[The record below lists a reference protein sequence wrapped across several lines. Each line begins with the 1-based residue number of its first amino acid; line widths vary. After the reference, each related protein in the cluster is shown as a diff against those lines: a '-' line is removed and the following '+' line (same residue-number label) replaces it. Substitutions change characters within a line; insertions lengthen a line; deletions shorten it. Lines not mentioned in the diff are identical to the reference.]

1 MTGWTVGDTTPA
13 LTGTILDG
21 ATGVSLTPALTV
33 TAHVTRADTTTFDRA
48 VTLGNQGTSPG
59 SWSLAWT
66 VGDLTV
72 AGGYSVEIDVAW
84 VGSSQVYGPVNFQV
98 TAAAVGGGG
107 TTFADVLEEVLS
119 NLQGYTAASDQVTSV
134 TADISLTDTTITV
147 DDATTLG
154 RGIIEVGQELMWV
167 QTKSDTGNT
176 ATLLPKGRGWKG
188 TIVTTHAA
196 GDTVVVSPSVPRSA
210 VAREVNNHIRAL
222 FPDVYAVATTE
233 FVYGS
238 VIQTGWAVPAE
249 AVAILDVRWKNY
261 LNNWQ
266 RVKGWEA
273 ENSTNL
279 TDFPTGRC
287 VRLWGIPVGRT
298 VQVVYAI
305 TPVPLVAETDLFS
318 TTGLT
323 ESAKDLVVLGTMAR
337 VIPNLDVS
345 RLQVQ
350 YASAEEMGSPRPHGG
365 AITVAKFFEQKYQLR
380 LRQER
385 AALNIKFPCRIHWTR

>member
-21 ATGVSLTPALTV
+21 ATGVSLATALSV
-33 TAHVTRADTTTFDRA
+33 TAHVTRADATTFDRA
-48 VTLGNQGTSPG
+48 VTPGNQGTSPG
-59 SWSLAWT
+59 SWSLAWI

-72 AGGYSVEIDVAW
+72 AGGYEVEIDVAW
-84 VGSSQVYGPVNFQV
+84 SGSSQVYGPVHFQVDAAV
-98 TAAAVGGGG
+98 TAAGG
-107 TTFADVLEEVLS
+107 TTFGDVLEEILG
-119 NLQGYTAASDQVTSV
+119 NLQGYSAAPDPVTAVTSAV
-134 TADISLTDTTITV
+134 SLTDTVITV

-154 RGIIEVGQELMWV
+154 RGLIEIGTELMWV

-176 ATLLPKGRGWKG
+176 VTLLPKGRGWKG
-188 TIVTTHAA
+188 TTKTTHDV

-210 VAREVNNHIRAL
+210 VAREVNNHIQAL
-222 FPDVYAVATTE
+222 WPDVYAVATTE

-238 VIQTGWAVPAE
+238 VIKTGWAVPAE

-261 LNNWQ
+261 LNNWE

-305 TPVPLVAETDLFS
+305 TPIPLVAETDLFS

-365 AITVAKFFEQKYQLR
+365 AITVAKFYEQKYRLR
-380 LRQER
+380 LMQER
-385 AALNIKFPCRIHWTR
+385 AALNIQFPCRIHYTR

>member
-1 MTGWTVGDTTPA
+1 VPIIYDAP
-13 LTGTILDG
+13 GTI
-21 ATGVSLTPALTV
+21 ASA
-33 TAHVTRADTTTFDRA
+33 TTF
-48 VTLGNQGTSPG
+48 G
-59 SWSLAWT
+59 S
-66 VGDLTV
+66 
-72 AGGYSVEIDVAW
+72 
-84 VGSSQVYGPVNFQV
+84 
-98 TAAAVGGGG
+98 
-107 TTFADVLEEVLS
+107 VLEEILS
-119 NLQGYTAASDQVTSV
+119 NLQGYSAAPDQVTAV
-134 TADISLTDTTITV
+134 TSAVGLTDTVITV

-154 RGIIEVGQELMWV
+154 RGLIEIGTELMWV

-176 ATLLPKGRGWKG
+176 VTLLPKGRGWKG
-188 TIVTTHAA
+188 TAVTTHDV

-210 VAREVNNHIRAL
+210 VAREVNNHIQAL
-222 FPDVYAVATTE
+222 WPDVYAVATTE
-233 FVYGS
+233 FTYSS
-238 VIQTGWAVPAE
+238 VIKTGWAVPAE

-261 LNNWQ
+261 LNNWE

-305 TPVPLVAETDLFS
+305 TPIPLVAETDLFS
-318 TTGLT
+318 DTGLT

-365 AITVAKFFEQKYQLR
+365 AITVAKFFEQKYRLR
-380 LRQER
+380 LMQER
-385 AALNIKFPCRIHWTR
+385 EALNRLYPARIHYTR